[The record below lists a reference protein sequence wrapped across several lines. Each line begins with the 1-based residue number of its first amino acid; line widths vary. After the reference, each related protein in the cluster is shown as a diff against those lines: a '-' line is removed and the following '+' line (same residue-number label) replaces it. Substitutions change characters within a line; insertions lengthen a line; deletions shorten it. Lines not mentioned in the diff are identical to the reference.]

1 MCEDDF
7 YSKTGVCIGC
17 DAGLCKNFFHVTW
30 SGVKIVHGPSI
41 FFLCPCDFL
50 LLRVENCTYKSKQH
64 DSKKLNCSNRAL
76 GDEWLKS

>member
-41 FFLCPCDFL
+41 FSSVRAIFV
-50 LLRVENCTYKSKQH
+50 VEGG
-64 DSKKLNCSNRAL
+64 KLYIQIKAA
-76 GDEWLKS
+76 